1 MEFTRKRKV
10 NEMKY
15 SKSVTISSVGNS
27 DELKEEDTYGY
38 EIDIL
43 GLVTIIILGI
53 VGYQFA
59 IHGIAIP
66 LFIWYLIGALIV
78 IYIVL
83 ILIGILM
90 FIHILKD

>member
-1 MEFTRKRKV
+1 
-10 NEMKY
+10 MKY
-15 SKSVTISSVGNS
+15 SKSVTISSVGNTD
-27 DELKEEDTYGY
+27 DEDLKKEEDTYGY

>member
-1 MEFTRKRKV
+1 
-10 NEMKY
+10 MKY
-15 SKSVTISSVGNS
+15 SKNVTISSLGNA
-27 DELKEEDTYGY
+27 DDLKEEDTYGY
-38 EIDIL
+38 EINIL
-43 GLVTIIILGI
+43 DLVTIIIVGI

-83 ILIGILM
+83 ILIGILI
-90 FIHILKD
+90 FIYILKD